1 MKIHY
6 SFPCQLSAFG
16 QSIVSVLERL
26 TSKAHVEVVA
36 SHPPDLILC
45 CTEVRPGVMDIL
57 RTLNGELPIG
67 QSIPRVPRGRDVILT
82 SVVGN
87 LGDLIVRLR
96 IPVSYTFEGG
106 CQGFA
111 DNHDAPGLYEESRS
125 LRNQVRVR
133 CVIAVGWGRK
143 RVSMLIPI
151 SIFLN
156 IMCKKLDVLRKY
168 INE

>member
-1 MKIHY
+1 MYINYVMLTIDPNNQTTSISELVVFFHKVIH
-6 SFPCQLSAFG
+6 SPTILPKLWFNTCTVHNKNENKLLIFTPTFG
-16 QSIVSVLERL
+16 IRTILIVSVLVKL

-45 CTEVRPGVMDIL
+45 CTEVGSGVMDIL

-82 SVVGN
+82 SVIGN

-96 IPVSYTFEGG
+96 IPVSYTFEGC

-111 DNHDAPGLYEESRS
+111 DNHDAPGL
-125 LRNQVRVR
+125 N
-133 CVIAVGWGRK
+133 
-143 RVSMLIPI
+143 
-151 SIFLN
+151 
-156 IMCKKLDVLRKY
+156 
-168 INE
+168 